1 MTNYEKLQSESWN
14 SHAMTEHKT
23 KKGIGAKT
31 GILAEHGT
39 GVTFADSLHSF
50 TAQTTKVMAPT
61 GDVENDPIMD
71 KIESGGDTTT
81 TEPMNARDSLLYCVN
96 EYLKNTV
103 GAELEEPNGIV
114 THKVTEEQ
122 LEWLAARHD
131 LTELQGSSNAE
142 AFGAFLADLVQI
154 NVISSGDAMELISP
168 ILPLDSAHPAR
179 IVYLGDREDQLPT
192 DDGSILGLIARH
204 IEEQKRALEYLK
216 DEYFYTHHTE
226 ADMEYLKKLN
236 DYLNNKQEC
245 YEVVWQVFDEMR
257 SSEKVSMYE
266 QRVQDATEQL
276 KSDFSAMLA

>member
-61 GDVENDPIMD
+61 GDVENDPLIE
-71 KIESGGDTTT
+71 KIESSEDTNM

-96 EYLKNTV
+96 EYLKNTI
-103 GAELEEPNGIV
+103 GAELEEPNDII

-131 LTELQGSSNAE
+131 LTELQGSSNSE
-142 AFGAFLADLVQI
+142 AFGAFLADLVQL
-154 NVISSGDAMELISP
+154 NVISSGDAMELVSP
-168 ILPLDSAHPAR
+168 ILPLDGANPAR
-179 IVYLGDREDQLPT
+179 IVYPGDQEDQLPT

-204 IEEQKRALEYLK
+204 IEEQKRTLEYLK

-245 YEVVWQVFDEMR
+245 YEVVWQVFDEMK
-257 SSEKVSMYE
+257 SSEKASMYE

-276 KSDFSAMLA
+276 KADFSAMLA